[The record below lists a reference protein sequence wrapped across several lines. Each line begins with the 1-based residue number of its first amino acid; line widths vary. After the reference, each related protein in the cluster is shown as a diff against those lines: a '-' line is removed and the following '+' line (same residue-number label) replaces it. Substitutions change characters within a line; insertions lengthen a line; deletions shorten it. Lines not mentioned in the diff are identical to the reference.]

1 MQTDWLDKWAYYTP
15 NKLFLCEYNRSFE
28 WSYSQFNMRTNALT
42 NYLTKVLGLKK
53 GERIAMYSK
62 NCSEYVM
69 LFLACMKSGLIL
81 VPLNFRLMPRELD
94 ILIADAAPS
103 LIFFEKE
110 YDAQVN
116 NLKTL
121 DAIGLKKN
129 TEEISVFL
137 NGDLSDTFY
146 EPLQPVQ
153 EKDIIMILYTAGTTG
168 LSKGVIINHE
178 MLFWNAI
185 NTGLRLDLNSK
196 DHTQSFAPFF
206 HTGGWNVLFTPFLL
220 HGASHT
226 LLQSFDPDTILHLME
241 KERST
246 ILFGVPTMLQMMS
259 DLEYFQKAD
268 LSSVRYAIVG
278 GAPMPIPLINI
289 WHQKGIFIRQGYG
302 LTEVGPNCYSL
313 HQDDAIRKKGSIGF
327 PNFYIEAKV
336 MSENGIECA
345 ANEVGELWLKSPV
358 VTPGY
363 WRKEKETR
371 EAITYGFFHTG
382 DLVRK
387 DEDGYVFVV
396 DRKKN
401 MFISG
406 GENVYPAE
414 IEAFLYTNPA
424 IKEVAVIGVKDEKW
438 GEVGK
443 AYVVVKKDHQ
453 LTSEDVIAWCRGNLA
468 KYKIPKFVQMTG
480 EIPKTDAGKINKKE
494 LLKLHQQLINSN
506 KSS

>member
-1 MQTDWLDKWAYYTP
+1 
-15 NKLFLCEYNRSFE
+15 
-28 WSYSQFNMRTNALT
+28 
-42 NYLTKVLGLKK
+42 
-53 GERIAMYSK
+53 
-62 NCSEYVM
+62 
-69 LFLACMKSGLIL
+69 
-81 VPLNFRLMPRELD
+81 MPRELD
-94 ILIADAAPS
+94 ILIADAEPS
-103 LIFFEKE
+103 IIFFEKE
-110 YDAQVN
+110 YDEQVAK
-116 NLKTL
+116 LQTIT
-121 DAIGLKKN
+121 AAVLKK
-129 TEEISVFL
+129 TIEEITVFL
-137 NGDLSDTFY
+137 DGEVSDTIY
-146 EPLQPVQ
+146 EPLQLVQ
-153 EKDIIMILYTAGTTG
+153 DKDIIMILYTAGTTG
-168 LSKGVIINHE
+168 LSKGVIIDHE

-185 NTGLRLDLNSK
+185 NTGLRLDLNSF
-196 DHTQSFAPFF
+196 DHTQCFAPFF

-220 HGASHT
+220 HGGSHT
-226 LLQSFDPDTILHLME
+226 LLQSFDAETILRLME

-259 DLEYFQKAD
+259 DLEYFKQAD

-278 GAPMPIPLINI
+278 GAPMPIPLINM

-327 PNFYIEAKV
+327 PNFYMEAKV
-336 MSENGIECA
+336 MAENGNECA
-345 ANEVGELWLKSPV
+345 INEVGELWLKSPV
-358 VTPGY
+358 VTQGY

-371 EAITYGFFHTG
+371 ESITNGYFHTG

-387 DEDGYVFVV
+387 DEDGFFFVV

-414 IEAFLYTNPA
+414 IEAFLYTHPA
-424 IKEVAVIGVKDEKW
+424 IKEVAVIGVPDEKW

-453 LTSEDVIAWCRGNLA
+453 LSTEEVIAWCKGKLA
-468 KYKIPKFVQMTG
+468 KYKIPKYVEITG

-494 LLKLHQQLINSN
+494 LFRLHQIKFTSH
-506 KSS
+506 KS